1 MKKSVVLLVVLA
13 VIFGLCACGK
23 TSESLT
29 LSAISKQFDSTIYEK
44 YTVAVGENEYTET
57 VDVLSELLLLDEWEE
72 IDRPGEEML
81 LLKIHLS
88 ELYEIYLYES
98 YAWVYYGY
106 ASMGEAENAY
116 YSIPAEV
123 SENIQTYIEN
133 LSA

>member
-1 MKKSVVLLVVLA
+1 MKKSVAVLVVLA
-13 VIFGLCACGK
+13 VILGLCACGK

-29 LSAISKQFDSTIYEK
+29 LSAISRQFDNTIYEK
-44 YTVAVGENEYTET
+44 YTVAVGENEYIET
-57 VDVLSELLLLDEWEE
+57 VDVLSEMLIIDEWKE
-72 IDRPGEEML
+72 IDKPDDEML

-98 YAWVYYGY
+98 YARVYYGY

-123 SENIQTYIEN
+123 SENIQTYIETI
-133 LSA
+133 SV